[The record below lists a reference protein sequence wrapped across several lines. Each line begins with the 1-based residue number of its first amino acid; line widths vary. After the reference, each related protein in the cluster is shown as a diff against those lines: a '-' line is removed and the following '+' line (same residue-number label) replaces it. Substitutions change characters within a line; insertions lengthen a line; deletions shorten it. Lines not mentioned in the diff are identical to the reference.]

1 MIHKARPSQICRLE
15 LLHSPI
21 AYPTAHSPALSAL
34 FYDLSSSPKLAYL
47 LCEYYFQPT
56 KRAGARRR
64 AGGRAGCY
72 AVHFVVAVIGHSM
85 KVEREKR

>member
-34 FYDLSSSPKLAYL
+34 FYDLSSSPKLACL
-47 LCEYYFQPT
+47 LCSNTFSLRKELGRGGGP
-56 KRAGARRR
+56 GAEMH
-64 AGGRAGCY
+64 RAGCC
-72 AVHFVVAVIGHSM
+72 AVHFAVGD
-85 KVEREKR
+85 RT